1 MKTYMPPKSQPK
13 AKRGRPSGAP
23 TKPIPIAF
31 DQRQRSYLDA
41 IRGASE
47 FGKPSY
53 TELVRAAVELLIH
66 QALAKPDLRRS
77 IEAYLGD
84 DRKGALKVVRGGKK

>member
-31 DQRQRSYLDA
+31 DQRQRSYVGGGSKSRVAAALDSFLLG
-41 IRGASE
+41 RGWIE
-47 FGKPSY
+47 KKFD
-53 TELVRAAVELLIH
+53 TEILVDGQRLESPTHSVDCFKNGV
-66 QALAKPDLRRS
+66 ALESWL
-77 IEAYLGD
+77 
-84 DRKGALKVVRGGKK
+84 